1 MKLIFCPKCQDM
13 LKLQRE
19 LRMCDCMSS
28 WGQYDDNGID
38 ATIGGEAIPIGIDN
52 YTFSEAIRN
61 RPMAGLGST
70 FEAFVIPEICNT
82 VREEK

>member
-1 MKLIFCPKCQDM
+1 
-13 LKLQRE
+13 
-19 LRMCDCMSS
+19 MCDCMSS

-52 YTFSEAIRN
+52 YTLAFAIRE

-70 FEAFVIPEICNT
+70 FEAWVIPMACST
-82 VREEK
+82 VREENERNI